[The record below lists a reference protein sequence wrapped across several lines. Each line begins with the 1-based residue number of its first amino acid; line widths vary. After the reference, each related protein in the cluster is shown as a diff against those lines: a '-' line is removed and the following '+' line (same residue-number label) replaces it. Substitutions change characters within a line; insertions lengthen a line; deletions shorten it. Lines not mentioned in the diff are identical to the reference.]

1 MNKNVKET
9 YYRTS
14 IDNVISLKK
23 ETISELFNEINQQFL
38 SILQNVIYQTNQI
51 LSQTTFFNELQSLE
65 NKQIS
70 SFFFSGDISNPFLI
84 SECEKELNIEYKSIP
99 TIFSNGINIKMKEI
113 QNNQNTIQSQTEKD
127 IQFDHLFKQ
136 LQYQNELRQL
146 TLEKSIE
153 IKLKRVKSLISF
165 VGKQKENEIKRDM
178 NKIIQLYQYDPDK
191 LEKCWKT
198 VVDTYAPGHYF

>member
-1 MNKNVKET
+1 
-9 YYRTS
+9 
-14 IDNVISLKK
+14 
-23 ETISELFNEINQQFL
+23 
-38 SILQNVIYQTNQI
+38 
-51 LSQTTFFNELQSLE
+51 
-65 NKQIS
+65 
-70 SFFFSGDISNPFLI
+70 
-84 SECEKELNIEYKSIP
+84 
-99 TIFSNGINIKMKEI
+99 MKEI